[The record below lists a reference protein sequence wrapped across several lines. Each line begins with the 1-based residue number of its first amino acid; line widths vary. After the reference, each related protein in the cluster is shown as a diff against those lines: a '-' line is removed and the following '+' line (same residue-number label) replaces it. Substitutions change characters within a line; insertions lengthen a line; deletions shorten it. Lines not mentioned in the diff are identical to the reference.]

1 MLFIISLLFACQF
14 CTCSLDYGCCILLG
28 SLTQR
33 DLRRRKSK
41 KYVIFS
47 PCDLC
52 VCIVQLIAAS
62 FVVSYASLLPSFS
75 FTCFVHFCHPISISC
90 DNSNIRVHQIIRKYQ
105 YKCQDRLE
113 QFLYCQSLS
122 YRKSMIH
129 ALHRKLS
136 NV

>member
-1 MLFIISLLFACQF
+1 MISLLFACQF
-14 CTCSLDYGCCILLG
+14 CTCSLDYACCILLG

-62 FVVSYASLLPSFS
+62 FVVLYASVLPSS
-75 FTCFVHFCHPISISC
+75 LLLVVLYIFVIL
-90 DNSNIRVHQIIRKYQ
+90 YQ
-105 YKCQDRLE
+105 YHVTIQ
-113 QFLYCQSLS
+113 
-122 YRKSMIH
+122 I
-129 ALHRKLS
+129 
-136 NV
+136 